1 MDALWYLRYIP
12 RREYYR
18 FRTYL
23 DTIRTYVRAKLS
35 TALDAKGAG
44 KEDLLSALRRANEA
58 EEMRSKITD
67 IELFDQVS

>member
-1 MDALWYLRYIP
+1 MDALWYLRYLP

-23 DTIRTYVRAKLS
+23 DAIRTYVRTKL
-35 TALDAKGAG
+35 TTELDAKGVG

-58 EEMRSKITD
+58 EEARSKITD
-67 IELFDQVS
+67 VELFDQVS

>member
-1 MDALWYLRYIP
+1 MDALWYLRYLP

-23 DTIRTYVRAKLS
+23 DAIRTYVRMKLS
-35 TALDAKGAG
+35 TELDAKGVG

-58 EEMRSKITD
+58 EEARSKITD
-67 IELFDQVS
+67 VELFDQVS